1 MTDSQNGT
9 TSRRDTLPRTVLPI
23 PDRPHTGPVT
33 YDAKDPDTTF
43 PDIVPLRPPSG
54 APNVLLIL
62 LDDVGFGASATFGG
76 PCATPTA
83 DRLAAAGLR
92 YRRFHTTALC
102 SPTRAAL
109 LSGRNHH
116 TVGMGAVA
124 DIATSA
130 PGYTSSRP
138 NTCATVA
145 EILRLNGY
153 STAQFG
159 KCHEVPTWETSPLG
173 PFDRWPTGSGFEHFY
188 GFVAGET
195 HQYSPALYQDTVPIE
210 APESPTYH
218 LTEDLAQRCIDWIRQ
233 QKSLVSDK
241 PFFAYMAPGATHAP
255 HHVFPEWVDRYKG
268 RFDDGWDRLREET
281 FARQKANGVVP
292 ADAELTARP
301 AEIPAWDDMPDALKP
316 VLARQM
322 EIYAGFLE
330 HVDFH
335 MGRVI
340 DAVEELGLLDDTLIC
355 YMIGD
360 NGASAEGQLN
370 GTFNELLTFNG
381 MASLET
387 PEFMLSK
394 FEAFGGPDAY
404 NHYAVGWAHA
414 MDTPYQWSKQVAS
427 HWGGTRNGMVL
438 HWPGGIEARGEIRD
452 QFHHVIDV
460 APTLLDVAGIPEP
473 TFVHGVMQ
481 HPMEGISMRYC
492 FDDAAAGERRSTQYF
507 ECMGNRGIYFKGWT
521 ACTKHRTPW
530 ETTGMPP
537 FDDDTWELYGPD
549 DWTQA
554 RNLASS
560 DPGQL
565 AHLQR
570 LWLIEATRHNVLP
583 LDDRSVERFLA
594 SLAGR
599 PELVTGSSQILF
611 PGMRRLSESS
621 VIAVKNRSHSVTAE
635 VEVPEEGAAG
645 VVIAQGGAFGGW
657 SLYAV
662 SGELRYCHNLAG
674 LRRDVVGSATAV
686 APGVRQ
692 LRMEFVAD
700 GPGLG
705 IGGTVT
711 LFADGAPI
719 GDGRLEATVP
729 LVYSG
734 DETTEV
740 GADLGTPVSE
750 EYPPTGNEFN
760 GKIRWVQINVDES
773 SSDHL
778 VHPEDRLRVIMA
790 RQ

>member
-1 MTDSQNGT
+1 MSTVDPT
-9 TSRRDTLPRTVLPI
+9 TGPERDRVPRTVLPI
-23 PDRPHTGPVT
+23 PDRPHVGLVT
-33 YDAKDPDTTF
+33 YDAKDPDTSF
-43 PDIVPLRPPSG
+43 PEIRPLRPPAD

-62 LDDVGFGASATFGG
+62 LDDVGFGAAATFGG
-76 PCATPTA
+76 PCATVTA
-83 DRLAAAGLR
+83 DRLAARGLR

-124 DIATSA
+124 DLATSA

-195 HQYSPALYQDTVPIE
+195 NQYSPALYQDTVPIE
-210 APESPTYH
+210 PPDSPTYH
-218 LTEDLAQRCIDWIRQ
+218 LTEDLADRCIEWVRQ
-233 QKSLVSDK
+233 QKSLMPDK
-241 PFFAYMAPGATHAP
+241 PFFAYLAPGATHAP
-255 HHVFPEWVDRYKG
+255 HHVFPEWADRYKG
-268 RFDDGWDRLREET
+268 RFDQGWDALRAEI
-281 FARQKANGVVP
+281 FARQKEIGVIP
-292 ADAELTARP
+292 PDAVLTERSD
-301 AEIPAWDDMPDALKP
+301 EIPAWDDMPDGLKP
-316 VLARQM
+316 ILARQM

-330 HVDFH
+330 HVDVH
-335 MGRVI
+335 MGRVV
-340 DAVEELGLLDDTLIC
+340 DAIEDLGLLDDTLIY
-355 YMIGD
+355 YMVGD

-381 MASLET
+381 VAGLET
-387 PEFMLSK
+387 PEFLASK
-394 FEAFGGPDAY
+394 LEAFGGPEAY

-414 MDTPYQWSKQVAS
+414 MDTPYQWNKQVAS
-427 HWGGTRNGMVL
+427 HWGGTRNGLVV
-438 HWPGGIEARGEIRD
+438 HWPGGIEASGEIRD

-460 APTLLDVAGIPEP
+460 APTLLDVAGLPEP

-481 HPMEGISMRYC
+481 HPMEGVSMRYS
-492 FDDAAAGERRSTQYF
+492 FDDAAAADRRQTQYF
-507 ECMGNRGIYFKGWT
+507 ECLGNRGIYHKGWT

-530 ETTGMPP
+530 KITGMVP
-537 FDDDTWELYGPD
+537 FDEDTWELYGPD
-549 DWTQA
+549 DWTQSE
-554 RNLASS
+554 NLAAS
-560 DPGQL
+560 DPGRL
-565 AHLQR
+565 HELQR

-599 PELVTGSSQILF
+599 PELVTGTSQILF
-611 PGMRRLSESS
+611 PGMKRLSESS
-621 VIAVKNRSHSVTAE
+621 VLALKNRSHSVTAE
-635 VEVPEEGAAG
+635 VDVPAEGVSG
-645 VVIAQGGAFGGW
+645 VIVAQGGAFGGW
-657 SLYAV
+657 SLYV
-662 SGELRYCHNLAG
+662 IDGTPHYCHNLMGLQRFVVAG
-674 LRRDVVGSATAV
+674 TSALD
-686 APGVRQ
+686 PGVHQ
-692 LRMEFVAD
+692 VRMEFAAD

-705 IGGTVT
+705 IGGLVT
-711 LFADGAPI
+711 LYIDGQAA
-719 GDGRLEATVP
+719 GDGRVEQTVP

-740 GADLGTPVSE
+740 GSDLGTPVSD
-750 EYPPTGNEFN
+750 EYPARGNEFT
-760 GKIRWVQINVDES
+760 GSIRWVQLDVDGNS
-773 SSDHL
+773 KDHL
-778 VHPEDRLRVIMA
+778 VNAEDRLRVIMA